1 MKLKL
6 LARLTFVFFVI
17 PLVGLALG
25 CGGADN
31 PKITEAPAP
40 PAPKPDEVK
49 PHVAK
54 VGDKK
59 VEYGSNPNYKKAMD
73 RLNK

>member
-1 MKLKL
+1 MKWKL
-6 LARLTFVFFVI
+6 RARLAFVVFLI
-17 PLVGLALG
+17 PLVGLVPG

-31 PKITEAPAP
+31 PKITDAP
-40 PAPKPDEVK
+40 PPPPPTPAEVK

-59 VEYGSNPNYKKAMD
+59 VEYGTHPDYKKAMD
-73 RLNK
+73 RLSK